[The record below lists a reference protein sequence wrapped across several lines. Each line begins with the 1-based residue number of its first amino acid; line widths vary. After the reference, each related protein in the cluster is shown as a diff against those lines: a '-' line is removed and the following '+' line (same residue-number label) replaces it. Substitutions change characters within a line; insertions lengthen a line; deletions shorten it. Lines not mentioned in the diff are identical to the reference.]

1 MNQLFSQY
9 AGLKKEIY
17 ILFIGAGSNN
27 ALDMF
32 REMYLAAALQKVAE
46 EDASACPA
54 ESVLEMACVGGARAM
69 GLDDCTDIAP
79 GMRADLVV
87 IDLQRPNMQPE
98 NNLVKN
104 IVYAGSKE
112 NVRLTMVDGRVLY
125 ERGEF
130 FIGERAEEIYR
141 RANNFIRKI
150 RQ

>member
-1 MNQLFSQY
+1 
-9 AGLKKEIY
+9 
-17 ILFIGAGSNN
+17 
-27 ALDMF
+27 
-32 REMYLAAALQKVAE
+32 
-46 EDASACPA
+46 
-54 ESVLEMACVGGARAM
+54 
-69 GLDDCTDIAP
+69 
-79 GMRADLVV
+79 
-87 IDLQRPNMQPE
+87 MQPE

-104 IVYAGSKE
+104 VVYAGSKE